1 MLFEEI
7 VEEKEKPETETTNP
21 TIPILKPGQEEVNSI
36 IESTKVKES
45 ATNLVQP
52 TMANELND
60 KDQLP
65 KTGIDVKQSYSILG
79 LWISFYSIYLLLKN
93 KKNPLTYRITI

>member
-1 MLFEEI
+1 
-7 VEEKEKPETETTNP
+7 
-21 TIPILKPGQEEVNSI
+21 
-36 IESTKVKES
+36 
-45 ATNLVQP
+45 
-52 TMANELND
+52 MANELND

-93 KKNPLTYRITI
+93 KKIL